1 MESLAVSLLAA
12 LAALP
17 FAIGAWRAGARSGA
31 LLSVAGWVALVVLA
45 STTRAPRAVVP
56 ESAVATRPIEDPTE
70 GYVTSRACRSCHPG
84 EYASWR
90 RSHHRSMTQRASPES
105 VLGRWSGRLEYGYWY
120 ELEQRGD
127 AYWVASN
134 DPGLGAGASPDG
146 AGSERDPHPRRDG
159 LRTPARACL
168 R

>member
-1 MESLAVSLLAA
+1 MTIFPSATTGVLMTPA
-12 LAALP
+12 LMNP
-17 FAIGAWRAGARSGA
+17 GR
-31 LLSVAGWVALVVLA
+31 ALV
-45 STTRAPRAVVP
+45 STTRAPPAVVP

-120 ELEQRGD
+120 ELEQRSM
-127 AYWVASN
+127 A
-134 DPGLGAGASPDG
+134 
-146 AGSERDPHPRRDG
+146 
-159 LRTPARACL
+159 
-168 R
+168 